1 VPLLLLEGNPLGGAE
16 ADVIAWPQACW
27 SVTHNGN
34 PEPRQSCSDSDLS
47 ERDSSTAARSQM
59 PCTVSHYSSRRA
71 RPGVALAEPAA
82 VANICVLGPRCC
94 RLASGPSPWRK
105 TACSGPDAA
114 AEALNLPLSCSRF
127 YMVRMLIKCF
137 DDGEA
142 ESWIVTALG
151 VLRTQ
156 GGQVLVLLTR
166 TPKHKFFSICINS
179 RRF

>member
-1 VPLLLLEGNPLGGAE
+1 MATRSLDKAARTQTCRSMTRRWLPE
-16 ADVIAWPQACW
+16 AKCHARCLTTPVAALAQELPSPSLPQSPTSVCSDPDAAAWPQAL
-27 SVTHNGN
+27 
-34 PEPRQSCSDSDLS
+34 PRGEKL
-47 ERDSSTAARSQM
+47 
-59 PCTVSHYSSRRA
+59 RA
-71 RPGVALAEPAA
+71 QA
-82 VANICVLGPRCC
+82 
-94 RLASGPSPWRK
+94 
-105 TACSGPDAA
+105 PDAV

-142 ESWIVTALG
+142 QSWTVTAWSWIKLSLE

-166 TPKHKFFSICINS
+166 TPKHKSFSICINS